1 MSTNQTLS
9 NYETEA
15 QENFKLKDFSELL
28 SHWDGELST
37 LATMR
42 LFWGTLGHSKTIRNN

>member
-37 LATMR
+37 LANDA
-42 LFWGTLGHSKTIRNN
+42 FILGYARALQNHKK